1 MVRAA
6 VFSPRETVAW
16 YGMSDETRTQAE
28 LDLLAAL
35 EGGEEITQMSLS
47 RRMMVSIGLVNA
59 LLKRAVNKGFVKVKA
74 APRKRYVYYVTPKG
88 FREKA
93 RLVADYLEFS
103 LHFFR
108 KARTQ
113 FDELM
118 EVLHRGGARRI
129 AVIGGGEL
137 MEILMLSQQD
147 SGIEVVAVLDRATN
161 KERLQ
166 GVPVVR
172 SFDELPDADAVIV
185 ADTRDPQDTFDRACA
200 ALGPGR
206 VFAPPLLRIR
216 RGEAEA
222 EKGPERDYRKPKN
235 QAE

>member
-1 MVRAA
+1 
-6 VFSPRETVAW
+6 
-16 YGMSDETRTQAE
+16 MSDETRTQAE

-35 EGGEEITQMSLS
+35 EGGGEITQMSLS

-59 LLKRAVNKGFVKVKA
+59 LLKRAVHKGFVKVKA

-93 RLVADYLEFS
+93 RLVADYLESS

-108 KARTQ
+108 KARAQ
-113 FDELM
+113 FDELLAI
-118 EVLHRGGARRI
+118 LHRGGARRV

-137 MEILMLSQQD
+137 MEILMLSQRD
-147 SGIEVVAVLDRATN
+147 SGVEVFAVLDRATN
-161 KERLQ
+161 KEHLQ

-172 SFDELPDADAVIV
+172 SFDELSDADAVIV
-185 ADTRDPQDTFDRACA
+185 ADARAPQDAFDRACA
-200 ALGPGR
+200 AFGPGR
-206 VFAPPLLRIR
+206 VFAPALLRIR
-216 RGEAEA
+216 RDEADA
-222 EKGPERDYRKPKN
+222 GQGPECRNLKPKT